1 MDTTSR
7 IVGNIKQPQL
17 EQPQL
22 EQPSKT
28 EKKSAKKPSG
38 VEKNFPIDFGLRR
51 WLALSYSLLYQVRP
65 VFHNLAPLKNCGMKI
80 SAVMQFARFASTKKL
95 GKHDCSN
102 RPKGSVDFDKP
113 RLVFF

>member
-1 MDTTSR
+1 MQPEKASMDTTSR
-7 IVGNIKQPQL
+7 IVGSIKQPQP

-51 WLALSYSLLYQVRP
+51 WLAGSIIFVALSGKAR
-65 VFHNLAPLKNCGMKI
+65 I
-80 SAVMQFARFASTKKL
+80 S
-95 GKHDCSN
+95 
-102 RPKGSVDFDKP
+102 
-113 RLVFF
+113 